1 MSKVIIDGLSFALPL
16 LIIAIGGLICEK
28 SGVINLALEG
38 FLGFGAFV
46 GSLCAIL
53 TVKNFSATSQM
64 PMYISFLFAMIGGM
78 VFSLIYALLCVRF
91 NANQVIAGVVM
102 NILSMALT
110 SFLTSQINGT
120 FFGKPSNKFVLQV
133 SNRFTVPLLSKIPVI
148 GAIFTDVYPFEVIIV
163 VVAIIAWYVLYNTKF
178 GMRLR
183 ACGENPQAIDAVG
196 VNVFKIR
203 TLAILISGALCG
215 IGGMSFA
222 YSIFANFSYT
232 IFFGAGYLAIAAYIF
247 GNWKI
252 VPTFAGCILFG
263 FARSAGY
270 KIGQMLN
277 FPSSF
282 SDLIMIL
289 PYVLTLMLL
298 VFFSKKNRAPKSL
311 GEIYDK
317 GKR

>member
-1 MSKVIIDGLSFALPL
+1 MSQVIIDGLSFALPL
-16 LIIAIGGLICEK
+16 LIIAIGGLYAER

-38 FLGFGAFV
+38 LLGFGAFV
-46 GSLCAIL
+46 GALIAALIAP
-53 TVKNFSATSQM
+53 NFSANSQM
-64 PMYISFLFAMIGGM
+64 PMYLAFLFAMVGGI
-78 VFSLIYALLCVRF
+78 VFSSIYAILCIKF
-91 NANQVIAGVVM
+91 KANQVIAGVVI

-110 SFLTSQINGT
+110 SFLTSQINST

-133 SNRFTVPLLSKIPVI
+133 SNRFTVPVISKIPVI
-148 GAIFTDVYPFEVIIV
+148 GAIFTDVYPYEVIIV
-163 VVAIIAWYVLYNTKF
+163 VFAIIFWYVLYNTKF

-203 TLAILISGALCG
+203 TIAVLISGALCG

-222 YSIFANFSYT
+222 YSISANFSQSIY
-232 IFFGAGYLAIAAYIF
+232 FGAGYLAIAAYIF

-270 KIGQMLN
+270 KISQMMN